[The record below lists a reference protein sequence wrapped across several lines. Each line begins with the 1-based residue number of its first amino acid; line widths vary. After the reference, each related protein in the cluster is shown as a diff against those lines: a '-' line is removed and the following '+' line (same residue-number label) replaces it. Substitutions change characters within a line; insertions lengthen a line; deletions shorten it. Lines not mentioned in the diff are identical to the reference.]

1 MPEGSLRILQ
11 IAPPWFTVPP
21 MGYGG
26 TESIVAL
33 LTEGLIDAGHE
44 VELVA
49 SAGSRTRA
57 ELRSVYRRPPTAL
70 LGDVATELGHVLEVY
85 LDPGDVD
92 VIHDHSGLV
101 GPALGALAAGGPP
114 VVHTLHG
121 AWNEAN
127 RRVYQQLA
135 GRVGLVAI
143 SHDQARRRV
152 AGLALAGV
160 VHNAIELRDHP
171 FSEVHGEGLAWVGR
185 ANPEKGPL
193 DAIEV
198 ARRLG
203 CPLVMAMKVNEAAEH
218 VYYREVIEPAL
229 AGVDVE
235 VRFNVPLR
243 AKVQLMGQAA
253 CLLFPIR
260 WPEPFGLVM
269 VEAMA
274 CGTPVVAYANGAAPE
289 VIAHGRTGYLVDE
302 GDIDGLCE
310 AVESVAL
317 LDPRACRDHVERRFS
332 ARRMVEGYLEVYER
346 ALVAGPPPPW
356 SRSGPGSSRRR
367 FEQAG

>member
-1 MPEGSLRILQ
+1 VVPIAGAGGNVRILQ
-11 IAPPWFTVPP
+11 VAPPWFTVPP
-21 MGYGG
+21 SGYGG

-33 LTEGLIDAGHE
+33 LTDGLVAAGHE

-49 SAGSRTRA
+49 SAGSATRGQ
-57 ELRSVYRRPPTAL
+57 LRAVYGRPPTAL

-92 VIHDHSGLV
+92 LIHDHSGLV
-101 GPALGALAAGGPP
+101 GPALGALAAEGPP

-121 AWNEAN
+121 AWSDAN
-127 RRVYQQLA
+127 RRVYRQLA
-135 GRVGLVAI
+135 DRVGLVAI
-143 SHDQARRRV
+143 SHDQARRRPP
-152 AGLALAGV
+152 GLPLAGV
-160 VHNAIELRDHP
+160 VHNAIAMDDYPLAEASGDHL
-171 FSEVHGEGLAWVGR
+171 VWVGR

-198 ARRLG
+198 ARRLDR
-203 CPLVMAMKVNEAAEH
+203 PLTMAMKVNEAAEH

-235 VRFNVPLR
+235 VRFNVKLPEKAR
-243 AKVQLMGQAA
+243 LMGQAA

-260 WPEPFGLVM
+260 WPEPFGLVLL
-269 VEAMA
+269 EAMA

-302 GDIDGLCE
+302 GDVDGCCE
-310 AVESVAL
+310 AVEAASA
-317 LDPRACRDHVERRFS
+317 LDPRTCRDHVQQRFGPS
-332 ARRMVEGYLEVYER
+332 RMVAGYLAVYEQALQGAPGHGSPFER
-346 ALVAGPPPPW
+346 AG
-356 SRSGPGSSRRR
+356 
-367 FEQAG
+367 